1 MKSLHDGILYFMEFW
16 TFIIIYIYFLF
27 LYVWFIYFL
36 EFVNE

>member
-1 MKSLHDGILYFMEFW
+1 MEFW

-27 LYVWFIYFL
+27 LYVSFIYFL